1 MDMLL
6 KHSQAPAHSGGDYN
20 VEGLSVPVP
29 ASANM
34 SEHEVELVLR
44 QLKEYAGLYEDMVH
58 NYERV
63 NKRLLEEDM
72 RRSGNFSLRKPHVTR
87 TVPVKP
93 PAATIREIINTPY
106 APVLAEGAADGD
118 MTPHPPSS
126 PREPLVVHI
135 PHTPSAQFRAAD
147 AEHNDDTTASAAE
160 DRASP
165 ETTTEAPALVSQT
178 GPLPHKHVY
187 DSPHRVL
194 TEPTHAHKRSHV
206 ARQHQDIDQSP
217 STLAARM
224 GPLTK
229 RDLLKL
235 VETSDLSANVE
246 IVRIKN
252 ELARLRAALA
262 RKDSASPT
270 YVMYYR
276 LHVYSV
282 DLPVFAVSAAAL
294 VVQIKTVRPA
304 PSNSVPVVVR
314 KPGQFWVQ
322 HGQDSS
328 CGTHGKSAPYE
339 DPAIKIGAIRGAR

>member
-1 MDMLL
+1 LNQASQAELAQQYRQEQLPMDILL
-6 KHSQAPAHSGGDYN
+6 KHSQAAAHSGDYN

-106 APVLAEGAADGD
+106 APVSAEDTAGSD

-126 PREPLVVHI
+126 PREPVVVHM
-135 PHTPSAQFRAAD
+135 PHTPSAQFRAAG
-147 AEHNDDTTASAAE
+147 AEPNDDASAGAAA

-165 ETTTEAPALVSQT
+165 ETTEEAPVLLSQT

-206 ARQHQDIDQSP
+206 ARQQQDSDHSP
-217 STLAARM
+217 PTLAARM

-262 RKDSASPT
+262 RRDSASPT
-270 YVMYYR
+270 YVVYYSL
-276 LHVYSV
+276 LHMLSLNYLSLLRCT
-282 DLPVFAVSAAAL
+282 D
-294 VVQIKTVRPA
+294 QDRPA
-304 PSNSVPVVVR
+304 STLPQRSR
-314 KPGQFWVQ
+314 R
-322 HGQDSS
+322 
-328 CGTHGKSAPYE
+328 CLRA
-339 DPAIKIGAIRGAR
+339 

>member
-6 KHSQAPAHSGGDYN
+6 KHSQAPAHSGDY
-20 VEGLSVPVP
+20 VIEGLSVPVP

-44 QLKEYAGLYEDMVH
+44 QLKEYVGLYQDMVH

-72 RRSGNFSLRKPHVTR
+72 RRSGNFSLKKPHVTR
-87 TVPVKP
+87 TVPIKP

-106 APVLAEGAADGD
+106 APVSAENIAGID

-126 PREPLVVHI
+126 PREPVVVHM
-135 PHTPSAQFRAAD
+135 PHTPSAQFRADD

-165 ETTTEAPALVSQT
+165 ETTTEAPMLVSQT
-178 GPLPHKHVY
+178 GSLPHKHVY

-252 ELARLRAALA
+252 ELTRLRAALV
-262 RKDSASPT
+262 RRDSASPT
-270 YVMYYR
+270 YVMYYSL
-276 LHVYSV
+276 LHI
-282 DLPVFAVSAAAL
+282 L
-294 VVQIKTVRPA
+294 
-304 PSNSVPVVVR
+304 PSNYLSLLSLLLRSTDRDRPVSTLPQRSRRYLRASTIPGSTWPRPRQRLPRVVYIVR
-314 KPGQFWVQ
+314 KPRN
-322 HGQDSS
+322 HD
-328 CGTHGKSAPYE
+328 
-339 DPAIKIGAIRGAR
+339 RGDL

>member
-1 MDMLL
+1 MLL
-6 KHSQAPAHSGGDYN
+6 KHSQAPAHSGDYN

-44 QLKEYAGLYEDMVH
+44 QLKEYAGLYDDMVH

-72 RRSGNFSLRKPHVTR
+72 RRSGNFSLKKPHVSR
-87 TVPVKP
+87 TLPVKP

-106 APVLAEGAADGD
+106 APVSAEDPAGSD

-126 PREPLVVHI
+126 PREPVVVHM

-147 AEHNDDTTASAAE
+147 ADPNGDASAHAAE

-165 ETTTEAPALVSQT
+165 ETTTEAPMLVSQT

-206 ARQHQDIDQSP
+206 ARQQQDLDQSP
-217 STLAARM
+217 PTLAARM

-252 ELARLRAALA
+252 ELMRLRTALA
-262 RKDSASPT
+262 RRDSASPT
-270 YVMYYR
+270 YVMYYSL
-276 LHVYSV
+276 LHI
-282 DLPVFAVSAAAL
+282 LPSITYLCCLCCCVVL
-294 VVQIKTVRPA
+294 VQIKTGRPA
-304 PSNSVPVVVR
+304 SSHNVPVAVCEPR
-314 KPGQFWVQ
+314 QFRVQ

-328 CGTHGKSAPYE
+328 SGTHWECATYE
-339 DPAIKIGAIRGAR
+339 NPAIKIGTICRAR